1 MKVTRKIIEIDETLC
16 NGCGQCVPSCA
27 EGALQIID
35 GKARMLAEKYCDGL
49 GACLGECPQGA
60 LRIVERLADDFDEA
74 AVEALLKER
83 PVVQSAQPQP
93 PPPAGCPSANLRMF
107 AAQSPC
113 QAANRP
119 VSSAPAGASALS
131 HWPVQIRL
139 VPPSAPFLKG
149 CDLLVAADC
158 TPLAYPDFHRDFLAG
173 RMVLMGCPKFDDA
186 PAYVQKFR
194 EIFET
199 AHPRSVTILIM
210 EVPCC
215 GSMRNIVTEALKLSG
230 EEIKVS
236 EAVIGVRGEVVS
248 RRDW

>member
-16 NGCGQCVPSCA
+16 NGCGQCVPNCA

-49 GACLGECPQGA
+49 GACLGECPVGA
-60 LRIVERLADDFDEA
+60 LRIVERLAEDFDEA
-74 AVEALLKER
+74 AVEELLKNR
-83 PVVQSAQPQP
+83 PPVAVGQLHSP
-93 PPPAGCPSANLRMF
+93 PPGGCPSANLQMF
-107 AAQSPC
+107 GSQSPC

-119 VSSAPAGASALS
+119 VATAPAGASALS

-139 VPPSAPFLKG
+139 VPPTAPFLKG

-186 PAYVQKFR
+186 PAYVQKFK

-199 AHPRSVTILIM
+199 AQPRSVTLLIM

-230 EEIKVS
+230 LAIKVS